1 MNGGLSLADLLD
13 NVATAARLA
22 GAGLGA
28 QTARIRAGLL
38 ARCAR
43 ELLAAGCGTVQRGR
57 AIFVPGRVEVLGK
70 HTDYAGGRSLIAA
83 AEQGIGLVAVPR
95 EDAIIRAWAVD
106 VSERREFPFSA
117 GLVPV
122 AGHWSNYPMT
132 VARRLARNFP
142 GPLRGANLAF
152 AGDLPIAAGMSSSSA
167 LMVACFMAL
176 AAANGLRERDEFR
189 ENLSTAEDLAE
200 YLGCIENGQT
210 FRGLAGDTG
219 VGTFGGS
226 EDHMAML
233 CSRPGMLSGYSYCP
247 ARLERRIPMPAG
259 HVFAIAASGVAAEKT
274 GPAMEKYNRAS
285 RLAAE
290 VAQAWR
296 QATGRPDPHIAA
308 ALASARPAAV
318 AERIRGILAVAP
330 AGPLASKELVSR
342 FEHFLAENE
351 EIIPAAGDALDAG
364 DLAAFGRLADRSQEL
379 AETLLGNQVPET
391 RFLARCA
398 RDLGARAASGF
409 GAGFGGSVWA
419 LVRRDDA
426 QEFCV
431 LWADE
436 YRESFPVA
444 AEGAAF
450 FLTGAG
456 PAAIEMA

>member
-1 MNGGLSLADLLD
+1 VNGGFSLAGLFD
-13 NVATAARLA
+13 NAVTAARLA

-28 QTARIRAGLL
+28 QAARIRAGLL
-38 ARCAR
+38 ARCAQ

-106 VSERREFPFSA
+106 VGERREFPFSA
-117 GLVPV
+117 GLVPGV
-122 AGHWSNYPMT
+122 GHWSNYPMT

-167 LMVACFMAL
+167 LVVACFMAL
-176 AAANGLRERDEFR
+176 AAANGLRERDAFR

-226 EDHMAML
+226 EDHTAML
-233 CSRPGMLSGYSYCP
+233 CSQPGMLSGYSYCP

-259 HVFAIAASGVAAEKT
+259 HVFAIASSGVAAEKT

-285 RLAAE
+285 RLAAG
-290 VAQAWR
+290 VARAWR
-296 QATGRPDPHIAA
+296 QATGRADPHIAA
-308 ALASARPAAV
+308 ALASARPAA
-318 AERIRGILAVAP
+318 AAARIRGILAA

-351 EIIPAAGDALDAG
+351 EIVPAAGDALDAG
-364 DLAAFGRLADRSQEL
+364 DLEVFGRLADRSQEL

-419 LVRRDDA
+419 LVRREDA
-426 QEFCV
+426 HEFCV
-431 LWADE
+431 LWADQ

-444 AEGAAF
+444 AERAAF

-456 PAAIEMA
+456 PAAVEMA